1 MGFGRNMKTI
11 TFAIQKGGTGK
22 TSVSVSIAGELALA
36 GKKTLLVDADPQGN
50 STGWIFP
57 EIEYE
62 FADVILGKASLNQAI
77 KQTTVE
83 NLFILPT
90 AGLGGSL
97 RDFSQTATGD
107 KIYFVRNVL
116 DEVEKLGFEYV
127 IIDTSPSFNLLEKMC
142 LVASNEVIA
151 VLQLDIFSTDGL
163 ITFADSLNTLKRNMR
178 ISQPIFNKLIL
189 NSKDDR
195 LQQQSQLLP
204 QFQENKNFELFT
216 IPVDQAFKKAQGSQ
230 VLVQNLY
237 GTKTQTLESIKKIA
251 DAIMA

>member
-77 KQTTVE
+77 KQTAVE

-107 KIYFVRNVL
+107 KIYF
-116 DEVEKLGFEYV
+116 F
-127 IIDTSPSFNLLEKMC
+127 
-142 LVASNEVIA
+142 
-151 VLQLDIFSTDGL
+151 
-163 ITFADSLNTLKRNMR
+163 LKRNE
-178 ISQPIFNKLIL
+178 I
-189 NSKDDR
+189 
-195 LQQQSQLLP
+195 
-204 QFQENKNFELFT
+204 
-216 IPVDQAFKKAQGSQ
+216 
-230 VLVQNLY
+230 
-237 GTKTQTLESIKKIA
+237 
-251 DAIMA
+251 

>member
-1 MGFGRNMKTI
+1 MKTI

-77 KQTTVE
+77 KQTAVE

-127 IIDTSPSFNLLEKMC
+127 ICHSFEQSVLAIERWLK
-142 LVASNEVIA
+142 VI
-151 VLQLDIFSTDGL
+151 TM
-163 ITFADSLNTLKRNMR
+163 K
-178 ISQPIFNKLIL
+178 
-189 NSKDDR
+189 
-195 LQQQSQLLP
+195 
-204 QFQENKNFELFT
+204 
-216 IPVDQAFKKAQGSQ
+216 
-230 VLVQNLY
+230 
-237 GTKTQTLESIKKIA
+237 
-251 DAIMA
+251 